1 VPKVLK
7 DPLRSYL
14 PKVLPRLVIQEELIA
29 YFLCFL
35 FMILLNVASLRF
47 ESLSLKEVLDNSR
60 EFNLTSIGIR
70 FVLVLVV
77 PALGLNSCI
86 DKVHSLIVVE

>member
-1 VPKVLK
+1 
-7 DPLRSYL
+7 
-14 PKVLPRLVIQEELIA
+14 
-29 YFLCFL
+29 
-35 FMILLNVASLRF
+35 
-47 ESLSLKEVLDNSR
+47 VLDNSR

-77 PALGLNSCI
+77 PALGLISCI